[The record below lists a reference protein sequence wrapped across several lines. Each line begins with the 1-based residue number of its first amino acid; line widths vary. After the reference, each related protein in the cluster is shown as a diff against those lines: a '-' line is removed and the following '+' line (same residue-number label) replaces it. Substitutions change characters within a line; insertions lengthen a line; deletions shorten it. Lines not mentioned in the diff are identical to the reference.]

1 MSTQQLQR
9 IEAHGWRVG
18 FNNLLRKENGE
29 WWGTR
34 TWWAQAIIWGLILN
48 GILGILLWGPVTTPA
63 DMTPD
68 EAAALQAARDTIAEG
83 LQVFIIMAGMALPI
97 GVTII
102 GQGLILD
109 EKRSGTLE
117 WVLSK
122 PASRTAVIASKL
134 IASAIGIIVILVA
147 LQGVLAYIQL
157 ALKGMPPDVLPFIGG
172 MSLVALNALFYLAL
186 TVMLG
191 VLLEG
196 RGGVIGIAM
205 LLIFGYQIFVGLAP
219 WLMEIMPWGL
229 VAQGQTMP
237 LAVQVAE
244 GQPLT
249 SVTPIVA
256 TVAWIVAFIAIAIW
270 RFRKEE
276 F

>member
-1 MSTQQLQR
+1 
-9 IEAHGWRVG
+9 
-18 FNNLLRKENGE
+18 
-29 WWGTR
+29 
-34 TWWAQAIIWGLILN
+34 
-48 GILGILLWGPVTTPA
+48 
-63 DMTPD
+63 
-68 EAAALQAARDTIAEG
+68 
-83 LQVFIIMAGMALPI
+83 MAGMAVPV

-122 PASRTAVIASKL
+122 PASRTAVIISKL
-134 IASAIGIIVILVA
+134 IANAIGIVVVLVA
-147 LQGVLAYIQL
+147 LQGVIAFIQL
-157 ALKGMPPDVLPFIGG
+157 TLKGSPPGVLSFIGG

-191 VLLEG
+191 VLFDN
-196 RGGVIGIAM
+196 RGAVIGIAM
-205 LLIFGYQIFVGLAP
+205 LLIFGYQIIVGIAP
-219 WLMEIMPWGL
+219 WLMEVTPYGL

-237 LAVQVAE
+237 LAVQLAE

-249 SVTPIVA
+249 LVTPILA
-256 TVAWIVAFIAIAIW
+256 TIAWIAAFIAIAIW